1 MHFGQLAGQ
10 CRLIVLLLLDQL
22 SWRGLDLVALLNLRL
37 RHMLRGLLRDDWV
50 RGELLRQRDLKLRVG
65 LYVGLRS
72 LRGLHLY
79 VIEAGENDGSSRV
92 TLRLLILHRIVC
104 LILDL

>member
-1 MHFGQLAGQ
+1 M
-10 CRLIVLLLLDQL
+10 
-22 SWRGLDLVALLNLRL
+22 ALLNLRL

-72 LRGLHLY
+72 LWGLHLY